1 LATNQ
6 VDFAIPKRFD
16 LVYVD
21 ENNEEQTP
29 LCIHRAPLGT
39 HERFIGFLIEHFGGD
54 FPLWLAPKQVVI
66 LPISDKYL
74 DYTKTIE
81 KQLLGNNIRVYVDSR
96 SEKVGA
102 KIRDAELKKIPVMLI
117 AGEKE
122 ESNCTA
128 SVRRRHKGDLGAKSI
143 KELIPELTEEINK
156 RRRH

>member
-1 LATNQ
+1 M
-6 VDFAIPKRFD
+6 
-16 LVYVD
+16 
-21 ENNEEQTP
+21 
-29 LCIHRAPLGT
+29 
-39 HERFIGFLIEHFGGD
+39 
-54 FPLWLAPKQVVI
+54 
-66 LPISDKYL
+66 

-81 KQLLGNNIRVYVDSR
+81 KKLLENNIRVYVDSR

-122 ESNCTA
+122 VSDCTA